1 MSFNTIFY
9 IHTRKKKHRKIVIV
23 RKTKIINLRSW
34 KSKYSRSFTV
44 EVLLWN
50 KCDLWLQ
57 LHPRH
62 FCFNHL
68 ITSWNMFFAFDVIY
82 IYMLSSKMCSD
93 KGESEGST
101 LWISN
106 GNGND
111 NDEGATNL
119 TEMEVTITSKMMI
132 MMTTKII
139 I

>member
-44 EVLLWN
+44 KALLWN

-82 IYMLSSKMCSD
+82 IYICYNPKCVVI
-93 KGESEGST
+93 KGKARGVHYE
-101 LWISN
+101 LVM
-106 GNGND
+106 
-111 NDEGATNL
+111 AT
-119 TEMEVTITSKMMI
+119 VTTMMRGRQI
-132 MMTTKII
+132 WRRWRWRLPRKWWQWWQRR
-139 I
+139 